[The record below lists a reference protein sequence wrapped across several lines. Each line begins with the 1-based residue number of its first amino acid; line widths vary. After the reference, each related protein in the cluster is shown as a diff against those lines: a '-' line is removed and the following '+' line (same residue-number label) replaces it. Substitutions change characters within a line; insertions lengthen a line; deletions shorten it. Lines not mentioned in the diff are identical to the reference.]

1 MLLLGG
7 PPVDQD
13 GQNLAWP
20 AVGSCLIPFHRLIC
34 STFFALSAI
43 RFLLGFRCGHV
54 ASRYFGASMAYRA
67 IFRGLPSWLAT
78 W

>member
-13 GQNLAWP
+13 GQNLAGP
-20 AVGSCLIPFHRLIC
+20 AGGSCLYHFHRLIC
-34 STFFALSAI
+34 STFFGISAI
-43 RFLLGFRCGHV
+43 RFLLGLRCGHG
-54 ASRYFGASMAYRA
+54 ASRYLPGSMAYRA
-67 IFRGLPSWLAT
+67 ILRGLPSWLAT